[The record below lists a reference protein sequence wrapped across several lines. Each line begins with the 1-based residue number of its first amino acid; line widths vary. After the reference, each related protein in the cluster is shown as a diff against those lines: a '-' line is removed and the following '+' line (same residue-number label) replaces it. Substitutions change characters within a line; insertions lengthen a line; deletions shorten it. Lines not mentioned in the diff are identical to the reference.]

1 MEVKLP
7 IKIHNRFDIEV
18 KDIITGEVLQRGQ
31 AENIVLNNLFNST
44 YFMTTNFTE
53 FTGLYLIYGRG
64 TGTLSPERTELF
76 DRIRSVRTVE
86 VEVIANQVPLPSY
99 ATRKI
104 TILPEEDVGEI
115 ITEIGLG
122 KDDGSEI
129 FTHALIKDSEGNQI
143 ALGPKT
149 NTQEIT
155 IYRTV
160 YFQPNFEEGVSIY
173 RVDPENG
180 IIAGATMNDYSRIK
194 SSSNQQLLVNGSEIS
209 SVTTYFGS
217 ISDGVMTTNSI
228 RLPTD
233 RGNGKIKTLALGDTN
248 PNLAQYIASCSIQID
263 VETLAQNNSSIWSGW
278 EFEQTPTGIGDGETT
293 VFPLAWDEARTDKN
307 YSVYVDGNLKSSG
320 VTFEANSIT
329 FDIAPADQSVITANY
344 WVDYIPKD
352 DSHVVDMQFVL
363 NFSEG
368 S

>member
-18 KDIITGEVLQRGQ
+18 KDIITGEVVQRGQ

-44 YFMTTNFTE
+44 AFMSYSDTR

-64 TGTLSPERTELF
+64 TGTLSPARTKLF
-76 DRIRSVRTVE
+76 DRIRSVETVA

-104 TILPEEDVGEI
+104 TIRPEEDVGEI
-115 ITEIGLG
+115 ITEVGLG

-143 ALGPKT
+143 VLGPKT

-173 RVDPENG
+173 RVHSRNG
-180 IIAGATMNDYSRIK
+180 LIAGATMNGESRIQ
-194 SSSNQQLLVNGSEIS
+194 SSSYQQLLVNGSMS
-209 SVTTYFGS
+209 NVTTRFGS
-217 ISDGVMTTNSI
+217 ISDGVMTPGSI

-233 RGNGKIKTLALGDTN
+233 IGNGKIKTLALGHSGTLSQPLN
-248 PNLAQYIASCSIQID
+248 SCSIQID

-278 EFEQTPTGIGDGETT
+278 EFEQTPIGIGDGETT
-293 VFPLAWDEARTDKN
+293 VFPLVWDEARTDKN
-307 YSVYVDGNLKSSG
+307 YSVYVDGTLKSSG
-320 VTFEANSIT
+320 VTFKADSIT
-329 FDIAPADQSVITANY
+329 FDIAPASQSVITASY

-352 DSHVVDMQFVL
+352 DSHVVDVQLVL